1 MNTSMK
7 SSKQLSTAVTY
18 IVLILGSVVMI
29 FPFVWMLLTSFKTQ
43 AESMAI
49 PPQIL
54 PSHWDLANFTT
65 ALTSLPFVNLY
76 VNTGL
81 LILFRVLCAVVFSS
95 MAGYAFAK
103 LEFPCK
109 NLLFGIVLVQM
120 MLPSQIFITPQYLM
134 LARMGLTN
142 SIFALVFPGLVSAF
156 GTFFLRQTYLG
167 IPNEIAEA
175 AYLDGCS
182 TTRLFLQ
189 IVLPLSTPIIAVL
202 VLFYAVGHWNN
213 YFNALIYLSKA
224 EHYPLQLYLRNVLI
238 LEDVSALMGDT
249 EAVQEW
255 LERLERKEA
264 MKFGVVVVSSVP
276 VLVLYPFLQKY
287 FVKGMTIG
295 AIKG

>member
-7 SSKQLSTAVTY
+7 SNKRLSTTLTY
-18 IVLILGSVVMI
+18 VVLILGSILMI

-54 PSHWDLANFTT
+54 PSHWALDNFTT
-65 ALTSLPFVNLY
+65 ALASLPFFNLY

-81 LILFRVLCAVVFSS
+81 LIVFRVLCAVIFSS

-103 LEFPCK
+103 LQFPCK

-134 LARMGLTN
+134 LARLGLTN
-142 SIFALVFPGLVSAF
+142 TIFALVFPGLVSAF

-175 AYLDGCS
+175 AYLDGCNKWQTFTKVMFPLTGS
-182 TTRLFLQ
+182 SCAALAIFTAVFAYSDLMWPLICNTDLNMMTLSAG
-189 IVLPLSTPIIAVL
+189 LSTLNGQYTTNFPVL
-202 VLFYAVGHWNN
+202 MAGSFLAMIPMV
-213 YFNALIYLSKA
+213 I
-224 EHYPLQLYLRNVLI
+224 LYLLFQKQFI
-238 LEDVSALMGDT
+238 QGI
-249 EAVQEW
+249 
-255 LERLERKEA
+255 A
-264 MKFGVVVVSSVP
+264 MTGGK
-276 VLVLYPFLQKY
+276 
-287 FVKGMTIG
+287 
-295 AIKG
+295 